1 LQGLISN
8 AHKVPQGNFEVI
20 DFLCIPCPVRGTGAA
35 CAEAP
40 DRLPAAANSPLILRH
55 FLLSVDGF
63 YLDLTGQ
70 NKDDIALAFCRVPE
84 RQRLHAALTSGVA
97 QPLLAEHAERSAHY
111 QQFRIIEGTWF
122 GSLEQQGA
130 S

>member
-1 LQGLISN
+1 
-8 AHKVPQGNFEVI
+8 
-20 DFLCIPCPVRGTGAA
+20 
-35 CAEAP
+35 
-40 DRLPAAANSPLILRH
+40 LILRH
-55 FLLSVDGF
+55 FLRSLGGF

-70 NKDDIALAFCRVPE
+70 NTDDIALAFCRV
-84 RQRLHAALTSGVA
+84 RQRLHAALTPGVA
-97 QPLLAEHAERSAHY
+97 QPLLAEHAERSTHY